1 MIDRG
6 LIAALGLSVLA
17 HGALLTGE
25 GWGWA
30 EPAGEAVHTL
40 SAVLH
45 PVAVPPGPVAAV
57 AAQSAPKPQAAPAP
71 KQMPVA
77 SAPLAALAPPSE
89 VISDAVPG
97 PLFEQAVAPAALEP
111 PLELAE
117 AEAAPEADSAAPD
130 LGESFALDGWPA
142 HGAIVYRVYLGSA
155 GLQVG
160 EARHDWF
167 HDDTSYRMQVTLETT
182 GLAALLHGFHY
193 VQKSEGELGPEGLR
207 PKQFTVAQKGKKL
220 ETARFDWDNAKVS
233 IRRGE
238 RERRNAPL
246 QTGDQDVLSLWHQIG
261 IVGTA
266 GLPRE
271 IMVVSNKEATPALL
285 EAVGDEGLSLPI
297 GRLETL
303 RVRAQAQS
311 GVLTIDIW
319 LARNY
324 GMLPVRIRMVDDKG
338 EVLDQQAVQ
347 LRLAPPDGKASE
359 TASAVD
365 SIELKE
371 EAPTEPL
378 ANLYTN

>member
-17 HGALLTGE
+17 HGTLLAGE
-25 GWGWA
+25 GWHWA
-30 EPAGEAVHTL
+30 DGEPETAQTL
-40 SAVLH
+40 SAALRT
-45 PVAVPPGPVAAV
+45 VAVPVTTAPAVVAA
-57 AAQSAPKPQAAPAP
+57 AAPA
-71 KQMPVA
+71 
-77 SAPLAALAPPSE
+77 APPARKQAPPAFAPIAASSPPTD
-89 VISDAVPG
+89 VISDAAPE
-97 PLFEQAVAPAALEP
+97 PLFEQAAAPGALEP

-117 AEAAPEADSAAPD
+117 AEAAPEAESAAPD

-207 PKQFTVAQKGKKL
+207 PNQFTVAQKGKKL
-220 ETARFDWDNAKVS
+220 ESALFDWDNAKVS

-238 RERRNAPL
+238 RERRNAAL

-303 RVRAQAQS
+303 RVRAQAQT

-359 TASAVD
+359 TAAAVD

>member
-17 HGALLTGE
+17 HGTLLAGE
-25 GWGWA
+25 GWHWA
-30 EPAGEAVHTL
+30 DPEPETAQTL
-40 SAVLH
+40 SAALRT
-45 PVAVPPGPVAAV
+45 VAVPVTT
-57 AAQSAPKPQAAPAP
+57 APAEVAAPAP
-71 KQMPVA
+71 AVPPARKQAPPA
-77 SAPLAALAPPSE
+77 FAPLAALSPPTD
-89 VISDAVPG
+89 VISDAAPE
-97 PLFEQAVAPAALEP
+97 PLFEQAVAPGALEP

-117 AEAAPEADSAAPD
+117 SEAAPEAESAAPD

-207 PKQFTVAQKGKKL
+207 PNQFTVAQKGKKL
-220 ETARFDWDNAKVS
+220 ESALFDWDNAKVS

-238 RERRNAPL
+238 RERRNAAL

-303 RVRAQAQS
+303 RVRAQAQT

-347 LRLAPPDGKASE
+347 LRLAPPDGRASE
-359 TASAVD
+359 TAAAVD